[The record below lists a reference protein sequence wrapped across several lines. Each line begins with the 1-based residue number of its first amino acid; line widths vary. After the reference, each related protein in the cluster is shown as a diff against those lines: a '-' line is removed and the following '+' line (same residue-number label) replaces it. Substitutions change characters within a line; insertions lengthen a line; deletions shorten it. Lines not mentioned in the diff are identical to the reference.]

1 MNDYFI
7 TDFLNPLFQT
17 AFKDYFKE
25 LGVNVKDWNSLF
37 HEMNADKETVA
48 FLRTDSKGKTVGFI
62 QFKKDEMKNWFFTE
76 KIGFIREFW
85 VANEFRKQGQG
96 TALLN
101 LAEQYFVENDIYKTI
116 LTTNT
121 VPNFYIKH
129 GYVKDISYNAKNNY
143 EVYVKMLK

>member
-17 AFKDYFKE
+17 SFKDYFKE

-48 FLRTDSKGKTVGFI
+48 FLRTDSKGKMVGFI
-62 QFKKDEMKNWFFTE
+62 QFKKEEMKNWFFTE

-101 LAEQYFVENDIYKTI
+101 LAEQYFVENDVYKTI

-121 VPNFYIKH
+121 VPNFYVRH

>member
-48 FLRTDSKGKTVGFI
+48 FLRTDSTGKTVGFI
-62 QFKKDEMKNWFFTE
+62 QFKKEEMKNWFFTE

-85 VANEFRKQGQG
+85 VANDFRKQGQG
-96 TALLN
+96 KALLN
-101 LAEQYFVENDIYKTI
+101 LAEQYFVENDVYKTI

-121 VPNFYIKH
+121 VPDFYVKR

-143 EVYVKMLK
+143 DVYVKSLK